1 MIIMML
7 MFTTKIATMITI
19 TIMVMLI
26 RINMIEG
33 NALPLLVWLSPSF
46 PVGAFAYSHAL
57 EWAVESGDVSDLES
71 CKAWIADLLEYG
83 SGRTDSIL
91 LAHAWHAAVKKDGSA
106 ILELAELALALQPS
120 AERHLE
126 TVTQGNAFLT
136 ASAAAWPSEKLY
148 FLRQHVTGD
157 VAYPIAVGVAAS
169 GFKIRLQNTLE
180 SFLLGFV
187 ANLVSSVIRLGPLG
201 QTNGQKVI
209 AHSLELV
216 CRVAEEAAH
225 SKLTD
230 IGNSAFRSDIASL
243 RHETQYTR
251 LFRS

>member
-1 MIIMML
+1 MIMV
-7 MFTTKIATMITI
+7 TI
-19 TIMVMLI
+19 TDI
-26 RINMIEG
+26 RIRTSMIEG

-57 EWAVESGDVSDLES
+57 EWAVEAGDVSDLES
-71 CKAWIADLLEYG
+71 CKAWVADLLEYG

-91 LAHAWHAAVKKDGSA
+91 LAQAWQAAIKKDENA
-106 ILELAELALALQPS
+106 LQELAELALALQPS
-120 AERHLE
+120 AERYLE

-136 ASAAAWPSEKLY
+136 ASNASWTSESLA

-157 VAYPIAVGVAAS
+157 IAYPIAVGVAAA
-169 GFKIRLQNTLE
+169 GFKIPVETTLE
-180 SFLLGFV
+180 SVLLAFV
-187 ANLVSSVIRLGPLG
+187 TNLVSSVIRLGPLG

-209 AHSLELV
+209 AHSLPMV
-216 CRVAEEAAH
+216 CRVAQETAH
-225 SKLTD
+225 SNLCD

>member
-1 MIIMML
+1 M
-7 MFTTKIATMITI
+7 TT
-19 TIMVMLI
+19 VMDI
-26 RINMIEG
+26 RIRISMIEG

-83 SGRTDSIL
+83 SGRTDGVL
-91 LAHAWHAAVKKDGSA
+91 LAHAWYASINNDKSA
-106 ILELAELALALQPS
+106 LQELAELALALQPS

-126 TVTQGNAFLT
+126 TVTQGNAFLV
-136 ASAAAWPSEKLY
+136 ASISAWPSKKLDL
-148 FLRQHVTGD
+148 LRQQVSGD
-157 VAYPIAVGVAAS
+157 IDYPIAVGVAAA
-169 GFKIRLQNTLE
+169 GFNIPLQNTLE

-187 ANLVSSVIRLGPLG
+187 TNLVSSIIRLGPLG

-209 AHSLELV
+209 SYLLQMV
-216 CRVAEEAAH
+216 CSVAQEAAQ
-225 SKLTD
+225 SNLND
-230 IGNSAFRSDIASL
+230 IGSSAFKSDIASL

>member
-1 MIIMML
+1 
-7 MFTTKIATMITI
+7 
-19 TIMVMLI
+19 
-26 RINMIEG
+26 
-33 NALPLLVWLSPSF
+33 
-46 PVGAFAYSHAL
+46 VGAFAYSHAL

-91 LAHAWHAAVKKDGSA
+91 LAQAWQAAIKKDENA
-106 ILELAELALALQPS
+106 LQELAELALALQPS
-120 AERHLE
+120 AERYLE

-136 ASAAAWPSEKLY
+136 ASNASWTSESLA

-157 VAYPIAVGVAAS
+157 IAYPIAVGVAAA
-169 GFKIRLQNTLE
+169 GFKIPVETTLE
-180 SFLLGFV
+180 SFLLAFV
-187 ANLVSSVIRLGPLG
+187 TNLVSSVIRLGPLG

-209 AHSLELV
+209 AHSLPMV
-216 CRVAEEAAH
+216 CRVAQETAH
-225 SKLTD
+225 SNLCD

>member
-1 MIIMML
+1 
-7 MFTTKIATMITI
+7 MITI
-19 TIMVMLI
+19 TIMVMVTLI

-33 NALPLLVWLSPSF
+33 NTLPLLVWLSPSF

-57 EWAVESGDVSDLES
+57 EWAVESGDVFDLES

-91 LAHAWHAAVKKDGSA
+91 LAHAWHAAIKKDSSA
-106 ILELAELALALQPS
+106 LQELAELALALQPS

-136 ASAAAWPSEKLY
+136 ASVAAWPSEKLD
-148 FLRQHVTGD
+148 FLRRYVTGD
-157 VAYPIAVGVAAS
+157 IAYPIAVGVAAS
-169 GFKIRLQNTLE
+169 GFKIPLQNTLE
-180 SFLLGFV
+180 SFLLCFV
-187 ANLVSSVIRLGPLG
+187 TNLVSSVIRLGPLG

-209 AHSLELV
+209 ANLLQLV
-216 CRVAEEAAH
+216 CRVAEEAAR
-225 SKLTD
+225 SKVTD

>member
-1 MIIMML
+1 
-7 MFTTKIATMITI
+7 
-19 TIMVMLI
+19 
-26 RINMIEG
+26 
-33 NALPLLVWLSPSF
+33 
-46 PVGAFAYSHAL
+46 VGSFAYSHAL

-91 LAHAWHAAVKKDGSA
+91 LARAWHAAISEEGSA
-106 ILELAELALALQPS
+106 LQALAEFALALQPS

-126 TVTQGNAFLT
+126 TITQGNAFLT
-136 ASAAAWPSEKLY
+136 ASSAAWPSEKLA
-148 FLRQHVTGD
+148 FLKQHVAGD
-157 VAYPIAVGVAAS
+157 IPYPIAVGVAAA
-169 GFKIRLQNTLE
+169 GFRIPLQNTLE

-187 ANLVSSVIRLGPLG
+187 TNLVSSVIRLGPLG

-209 AHSLELV
+209 AHSLQLV
-216 CRVAEEAAH
+216 CRVAQESVH
-225 SKLTD
+225 SKLSD

>member
-1 MIIMML
+1 M
-7 MFTTKIATMITI
+7 TM
-19 TIMVMLI
+19 IMVMVMVMVTLI

-91 LAHAWHAAVKKDGSA
+91 LAHAWHAAIKQDGSA
-106 ILELAELALALQPS
+106 LQELAELALALQPS
-120 AERHLE
+120 SERHLE

-136 ASAAAWPSEKLY
+136 ASVAAWPSEKLD
-148 FLRQHVTGD
+148 FLRRYVTGD
-157 VAYPIAVGVAAS
+157 IAYPIAVGVAAS
-169 GFKIRLQNTLE
+169 GFKIPLQNTLE

-187 ANLVSSVIRLGPLG
+187 TNLVSSVIRLGPLG

-209 AHSLELV
+209 ANLLQLV
-216 CRVAEEAAH
+216 CRVAEEAAR
-225 SKLTD
+225 SKLAD
-230 IGNSAFRSDIASL
+230 IGNAAFRSDIASL